1 MQAVSRLIRELPV
14 RKKLMLAI
22 VGIGIFVLVFTSA
35 IMTFTAVQDKKQ
47 SIVDSLSLTATII
60 GDNSV
65 MPLVN
70 SEPDL
75 VSEKFLGLLS
85 DESIRKS
92 CAYDQNFELF
102 AEYSIYW
109 EGKEGCPKT
118 FDLGLVSEPHKTLAL
133 NKEFLKSLR
142 EPIHT
147 FSSDHLKVM
156 SPVVTGGEVIG
167 LMYLVSDL
175 SKVNNLVAQEAYSTL
190 VIILVTTVLI
200 IFLTIWLQKLI
211 AGPIVRFAR
220 IIKNISK
227 TNNYSARVR
236 IEAND
241 EFGVLANSFNHML
254 DVIQSR
260 EKALKDSEKS
270 ALMAKKE
277 AERAN
282 AVKSEFLSNMSHE
295 LRTPMNSIMG
305 VADILVADKNLS
317 KEHMELIEMIYGSSS
332 NMLEIINETLDM
344 AQLGAKAI
352 TLNES
357 LFDVE
362 DVTDNVRQSLS
373 SLANEKRLEFGW
385 NNKSLIGLSFVGDSK
400 RLNQILTNVIG
411 NALKFTQAGS
421 VNVTFG
427 SEAVD
432 SREHHFLCKVSDT
445 GVGIPEGKLDYIFE
459 RFTQVDETINR
470 KFGGTG
476 LGLAVSKEIIE
487 LMGGK
492 ISVTSKLG
500 EGSCFTLSI
509 PFKLSNSD
517 KSIEE
522 SPGHTGENL
531 SGDQQQASQQEELI
545 PVEKVRVLVAEDD
558 KFNQKFIERLLQR
571 LNVKSYDI
579 ADNGQIAVDLWKK
592 NTYDVIFMDCH
603 MPEKNG
609 YEATREIRALE
620 QEMGKKPVPI
630 VSVTADVT
638 ENVQEECKEA
648 GMDEYISKPVVED
661 VLRKAASRWF
671 VLQEKPS

>member
-1 MQAVSRLIRELPV
+1 
-14 RKKLMLAI
+14 MLAI

-60 GDNSV
+60 GDNSI

-260 EKALKDSEKS
+260 EKALKNSEKS

-357 LFDVE
+357 PFDVE

-373 SLANEKRLEFGW
+373 SLANEKELELDW
-385 NNKSLIGLSFVGDSK
+385 DNKKIAGLSFLGDSK

-411 NALKFTQAGS
+411 NAVKFTQAGS
-421 VNVTFG
+421 VNVTFD
-427 SEAVD
+427 SKAVD
-432 SREHHFLCKVSDT
+432 SEGSEYYFLCKVSDT
-445 GVGIPEGKLDYIFE
+445 GIGIPVDKLNYIFE
-459 RFTQVDETINR
+459 KFTQVDETINR

-522 SPGHTGENL
+522 SPGHAGENL

-579 ADNGQIAVDLWKK
+579 ADNGQIAVDLWKE